1 MASKAQQEGR
11 LLLGLQAY
19 QKGQISSIRQ
29 AALAY
34 NVPYSTL
41 NYRLSGR
48 VARVEIRANSHKLTP
63 IEEQVLIQWIISMDN
78 RGYPPRVCAVQNAAR
93 LLLQQ
98 RVGPSTSIGINWT
111 ARFIKRQPALQS
123 RFNRKYD
130 YQRAQCE
137 DPELIGAWFR
147 LVSNTIQK
155 YGIQQEDIYNFDE
168 TGFAMGIASTS
179 RVVTT
184 SDRRGKPPQLQPG
197 DREWVTAIEA
207 INARGWY
214 LPPMVIF
221 KGKVHLSTWF
231 ETTQLPPNWVIALS
245 DNGWTSDELG
255 LKWLSEIFEPNTA
268 SKSIGKYRLLI
279 LDGHG
284 SHATPEFDQYCSDR
298 SIITLCMPPHS
309 SHLLQ
314 PLDVGCFSPL
324 KRAYGTQISEFIRL
338 GVHHVDKAEFLP
350 AFMQAR
356 IEAFSIRNIQSGF
369 AAAGLV
375 PSDPDQVLSKLQ
387 IRPYTPPKAPIQQ
400 TQWQPETPHNVA
412 QLEQQVK
419 VIKDYLQRRS
429 KSPPSPTDA
438 AINQLVK
445 GCQIA
450 MHGAVLLADE
460 NEKLRAANERQ
471 KRKRAVKKKQI
482 SKKTTLTVAEAQGLM
497 QNTVQQPIQAIVA
510 PIQQTVVVTAS
521 LSSSTS
527 QGNRFGLPS
536 CFICKGFDHA
546 ASDCLKYK

>member
-11 LLLGLQAY
+11 LLLARQAF
-19 QKGQISSIRQ
+19 QNNQFSSIRQ

-34 NVPYSTL
+34 NVPPKSLENRL
-41 NYRLSGR
+41 NGR
-48 VARVEIRANSHKLTP
+48 VARVLTRANNHKLTP
-63 IEEQVLIQWIISMDN
+63 TEEQVLIQWIISMDN

-98 RVGPSTSIGINWT
+98 RVGPSASIGINWPT
-111 ARFIKRQPALQS
+111 RFIKRQPTLQS

-155 YGIQQEDIYNFDE
+155 YGIQEEDIYNFDE

-207 INARGWY
+207 INARGWC

-245 DNGWTSDELG
+245 DNGWTNDKLG
-255 LKWLSEIFEPNTA
+255 LKWLSEVFEPNTA

-279 LDGHG
+279 LDGHN

-338 GVHHVDKAEFLP
+338 GIHHVDKAEFLP

-387 IRPYTPPKAPIQQ
+387 IRPSTPPEAPVQ

-419 VIKDYLQRRS
+419 AIKDYLQCRS

-445 GCQIA
+445 GCQMA
-450 MHGAVLLADE
+450 MHSAVLLADE
-460 NEKLRAANERQ
+460 NEKLRAANDRQ
-471 KRKRAVKKKQI
+471 KRKRAVRKKQI
-482 SKKTTLTVAEAQGLM
+482 SKKITLTVAEAQGLM
-497 QNTVQQPIQAIVA
+497 QNAVQQPMQAIVA
-510 PIQQTVVVTAS
+510 PVQQTIVVTAS
-521 LSSSTS
+521 SSSSAS
-527 QGNRFGLPS
+527 QGNCFGLPS

-546 ASDCLKYK
+546 ASDCPKYR

>member
-1 MASKAQQEGR
+1 M
-11 LLLGLQAY
+11 
-19 QKGQISSIRQ
+19 IST
-29 AALAY
+29 Y
-34 NVPYSTL
+34 PHSTAP
-41 NYRLSGR
+41 S
-48 VARVEIRANSHKLTP
+48 
-63 IEEQVLIQWIISMDN
+63 
-78 RGYPPRVCAVQNAAR
+78 PPH
-93 LLLQQ
+93 
-98 RVGPSTSIGINWT
+98 
-111 ARFIKRQPALQS
+111 
-123 RFNRKYD
+123 
-130 YQRAQCE
+130 YQRAHCE

-147 LVSNTIQK
+147 LISNTIQK
-155 YGIQQEDIYNFDE
+155 YGIQEEDIYNFDE

-231 ETTQLPPNWVIALS
+231 ETTQLPPDWAIALS
-245 DNGWTSDELG
+245 DNGWTSNELG
-255 LKWLSEIFEPNTA
+255 LKWLTEIFEPNTA

-338 GVHHVDKAEFLP
+338 GIHHVDKAEFLL

-356 IEAFSIRNIQSGF
+356 IEALSIRNIQSGF

-375 PSDPDQVLSKLQ
+375 PPDPDQVLSKLQ
-387 IRPYTPPKAPIQQ
+387 IRPCTPPKAPVQQ

-412 QLEQQVK
+412 QLERQVK
-419 VIKDYLQRRS
+419 AIKDYLQRRS

-445 GCQIA
+445 GCQTA
-450 MHGAVLLADE
+450 MHSAVLLADE

-482 SKKTTLTVAEAQGLM
+482 SKKMTLTVAEAQGLM
-497 QNTVQQPIQAIVA
+497 QNTVQQPMQAIVA
-510 PIQQTVVVTAS
+510 PVQQTVVVTAS
-521 LSSSTS
+521 SSSSAS
-527 QGNRFGLPS
+527 QGNCFGLPS

-546 ASDCLKYK
+546 ASACPKYR

>member
-279 LDGHG
+279 LNGHG
-284 SHATPEFDQYCSDR
+284 SHATPEFDQYCSYR
-298 SIITLCMPPHS
+298 SIITLYMPPYS
-309 SHLLQ
+309 SHLL
-314 PLDVGCFSPL
+314 
-324 KRAYGTQISEFIRL
+324 
-338 GVHHVDKAEFLP
+338 
-350 AFMQAR
+350 
-356 IEAFSIRNIQSGF
+356 
-369 AAAGLV
+369 
-375 PSDPDQVLSKLQ
+375 
-387 IRPYTPPKAPIQQ
+387 
-400 TQWQPETPHNVA
+400 
-412 QLEQQVK
+412 
-419 VIKDYLQRRS
+419 
-429 KSPPSPTDA
+429 
-438 AINQLVK
+438 
-445 GCQIA
+445 
-450 MHGAVLLADE
+450 
-460 NEKLRAANERQ
+460 
-471 KRKRAVKKKQI
+471 
-482 SKKTTLTVAEAQGLM
+482 
-497 QNTVQQPIQAIVA
+497 
-510 PIQQTVVVTAS
+510 
-521 LSSSTS
+521 
-527 QGNRFGLPS
+527 
-536 CFICKGFDHA
+536 
-546 ASDCLKYK
+546 